1 MSAKELKDAEV
12 LFAQAAEVA
21 ATLAF
26 SDGST
31 LLREVQVGRY
41 NQLLCVCVCVCVRER
56 ERERE
61 KLRNQRRKES
71 KHSELVE
78 GVKGDDFVVDLI
90 TA

>member
-1 MSAKELKDAEV
+1 MLHDARCMSAKELKDAEV

-41 NQLLCVCVCVCVRER
+41 NQLLCVCVCVCVCER

-61 KLRNQRRKES
+61 TKKPKKER
-71 KHSELVE
+71 VE
-78 GVKGDDFVVDLI
+78 
-90 TA
+90 TQ

>member
-41 NQLLCVCVCVCVRER
+41 NQLLCVCVCVCVC
-56 ERERE
+56 
-61 KLRNQRRKES
+61 
-71 KHSELVE
+71 V
-78 GVKGDDFVVDLI
+78 
-90 TA
+90 

>member
-41 NQLLCVCVCVCVRER
+41 NQLLCVCVCVCVCER

-61 KLRNQRRKES
+61 TKKPKKER
-71 KHSELVE
+71 VE
-78 GVKGDDFVVDLI
+78 
-90 TA
+90 TQ

>member
-1 MSAKELKDAEV
+1 MLHDARCMSAKELKDAEV

-41 NQLLCVCVCVCVRER
+41 NQLLCVCVCERER

-61 KLRNQRRKES
+61 TKKPKKER
-71 KHSELVE
+71 VE
-78 GVKGDDFVVDLI
+78 
-90 TA
+90 TQ

>member
-1 MSAKELKDAEV
+1 MLHDARCMSAKELKDAEV

-41 NQLLCVCVCVCVRER
+41 NQLLCVCVCVCVC
-56 ERERE
+56 
-61 KLRNQRRKES
+61 
-71 KHSELVE
+71 V
-78 GVKGDDFVVDLI
+78 
-90 TA
+90 